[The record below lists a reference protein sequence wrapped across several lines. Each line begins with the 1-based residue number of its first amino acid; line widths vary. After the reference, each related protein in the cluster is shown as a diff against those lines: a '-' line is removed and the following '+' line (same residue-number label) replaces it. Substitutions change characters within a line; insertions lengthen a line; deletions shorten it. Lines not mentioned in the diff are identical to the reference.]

1 MDKKYLNIY
10 NIIVNKI
17 ESKEYQSN
25 DKLPSEKEL
34 MDQYNVS
41 RDTVRKSLN
50 MLEQN
55 GYIQKTKGKG
65 SFVLD
70 INKFNFPVSG
80 VVSFKEIAKKSAS
93 NIETFV
99 EFLDC
104 IYPKRI

>member
-50 MLEQN
+50 MLEQM
-55 GYIQKTKGKG
+55 
-65 SFVLD
+65 D
-70 INKFNFPVSG
+70 IYKRL
-80 VVSFKEIAKKSAS
+80 KEKD
-93 NIETFV
+93 
-99 EFLDC
+99 LL
-104 IYPKRI
+104 Y

>member
-41 RDTVRKSLN
+41 RDTVRKS
-50 MLEQN
+50 
-55 GYIQKTKGKG
+55 
-65 SFVLD
+65 
-70 INKFNFPVSG
+70 
-80 VVSFKEIAKKSAS
+80 
-93 NIETFV
+93 
-99 EFLDC
+99 
-104 IYPKRI
+104 